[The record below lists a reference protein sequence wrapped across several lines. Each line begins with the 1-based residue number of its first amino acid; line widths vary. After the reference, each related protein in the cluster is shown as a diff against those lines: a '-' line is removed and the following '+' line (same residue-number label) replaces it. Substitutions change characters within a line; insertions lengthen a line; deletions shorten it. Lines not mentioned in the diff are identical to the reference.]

1 MREYCPC
8 RTRLPLVADLVRSR
22 SLSVPA
28 GFPEQTCMRVV
39 SAKTGGVMD
48 LSEYSEYDAVGLA
61 QLIRS
66 GQISAQ
72 EVEQLARQAILEV
85 NPRLNALVG
94 GLFEEALTAAS
105 DGPLVGVPFVVK
117 DFSLHAAGVRTAV
130 GTRLAGEGIV
140 YPHDTDLMAR
150 FKQAGLVTLGRTATP
165 EFAFNVTT
173 EPVSN
178 GPTRNPWDRSRSTGG
193 SSGGSAALV
202 AARTVPVAHATDG
215 AGSIRIPAAWCG
227 LVGLKPTRGRI
238 TSGPDSDERLSG
250 LGVDFALARTVRDT
264 AALLDAVQG
273 PGIGDKYFA
282 PPPERPYAQEVG
294 TPPGRLRIAMTTRAW
309 SGAPVDKEYADAVQ
323 MVGHELLALGHD
335 VEEAS
340 PQVDWELFVDAVL
353 PIWTAAIA
361 EGALGLAHARGIEP
375 GPDVL
380 EAVTLA
386 SVEYGRR
393 LTAVDLLRAL
403 RLCNVITREVRAF
416 FEAAGEENRRT
427 CDVLVTAA
435 VAGPPPL
442 LGTLNQNDPNI
453 DPRGWFDRLFALI
466 PFTPLFNVTGQPA
479 ISLPLGQSSA
489 GLPIGVQFV
498 ARYGDEA
505 TLLRLAAQLEQARPW
520 IDRRPSMD
528 E

>member
-1 MREYCPC
+1 MN
-8 RTRLPLVADLVRSR
+8 
-22 SLSVPA
+22 
-28 GFPEQTCMRVV
+28 F
-39 SAKTGGVMD
+39 
-48 LSEYSEYDAVGLA
+48 SEYSEYDAVGLA
-61 QLIRS
+61 QLIKS
-66 GQISAQ
+66 GQVTAQ
-72 EVEQLARQAILEV
+72 EVQQIARQAILAV
-85 NPRLNALVG
+85 NPKLNALVG
-94 GLFEEALTAAS
+94 GIFEEPLPSSPT
-105 DGPLVGVPFVVK
+105 GPFAGVPFAIK
-117 DFSLHAAGVRTAV
+117 DLSLHAAGVRT
-130 GTRLAGEGIV
+130 GLGSRLTGDGIIF
-140 YPHDTDLMAR
+140 PHDTDLMAR
-150 FKQAGLVTLGRTATP
+150 FKQAGLVTLARTATP
-165 EFAFNVTT
+165 EFGFNAST

-178 GPTRNPWDRSRSTGG
+178 GPAHNPWDPTRSTGG

-202 AARTVPVAHATDG
+202 AARAIPVAHGTDG

-238 TSGPDSDERLSG
+238 PSGPDSDERLSG
-250 LGVDFALARTVRDT
+250 LGVDFALARTVRDV
-264 AALLDAVQG
+264 AALLDAANG

-282 PPPERPYAQEVG
+282 APPARPYMQEIS
-294 TPPGRLRIAMTTRAW
+294 TPPGRLRIAMTTQAW
-309 SGAPVDKEYADAVQ
+309 SGVPVDKEYTSTVET
-323 MVGHELLALGHD
+323 VCRELAALGHD
-335 VEEAS
+335 VEQAS
-340 PQVDWELFVDAVL
+340 PRVDWERFVDANL
-353 PIWTAAIA
+353 PIWTASIA
-361 EGALGLAHARGIEP
+361 ENALTLAQARGIEV

-427 CDVLVTAA
+427 CDVLVTPA

>member
-1 MREYCPC
+1 
-8 RTRLPLVADLVRSR
+8 
-22 SLSVPA
+22 
-28 GFPEQTCMRVV
+28 
-39 SAKTGGVMD
+39 MD
-48 LSEYSEYDAVGLA
+48 FSEYSEYDAVGLA

-66 GQISAQ
+66 GQVSAQ

-105 DGPLVGVPFVVK
+105 DGPLAGVPFVVK

-140 YPHDTDLMAR
+140 FPHDTNLMAR
-150 FKQAGLVTLGRTATP
+150 FRQAGLVTLGRTTTP

-173 EPVSN
+173 EPVVG
-178 GPTRNPWDRSRSTGG
+178 GPTRNPWNLARSTGG

-202 AARTVPVAHATDG
+202 AARAVPVAHGTDG

-238 TSGPDSDERLSG
+238 PPGPDSDERLCG
-250 LGVDFALARTVRDT
+250 LGVDFALARTVRDV
-264 AALLDAVQG
+264 AVLLDAVCG
-273 PGIGDKYFA
+273 PGNGDKYFA
-282 PPPERPYAQEVG
+282 APPQRPYTQEAMTPPE
-294 TPPGRLRIAMTTRAW
+294 RLRIAMTTQAW
-309 SGAPVDKEYADAVQ
+309 SGASVGDEYAGTVT
-323 MVGHELLALGHD
+323 MVCRELAALGHE

-340 PQVDWELFVDAVL
+340 PRVDWEAFIDANV
-353 PIWTAAIA
+353 PIWTASLADSALSIA
-361 EGALGLAHARGIEP
+361 RARGVDL

-386 SVEYGRR
+386 SVEYGRQ

-403 RLCNVITREVRAF
+403 KLCGAITRGVSPF
-416 FEAAGEENRRT
+416 FRSY
-427 CDVLVTAA
+427 DVLVTPT

-442 LGTLNQNDPNI
+442 LGTVNQNEPGI
-453 DPRGWFDRLFALI
+453 DPRNWLNRLFALI

-479 ISLPLGQSSA
+479 ISLPLGHSSE

-505 TLLRLAAQLEQARPW
+505 TLLRLAAQLEQALPW
-520 IDRRPSMD
+520 SQRRPTLS
-528 E
+528 